1 MGSLAEAGV
10 WDARS
15 YRAYTSSMV
24 LIFLRCHYPRC
35 LHRLITFLSHEADVL
50 LKKSERELA
59 CRALLP
65 ACCRCRPQCPQP
77 AGRRRRRR
85 RRAERLAAPF
95 CRPGFH
101 GCRRARLEN
110 PWQRRVP
117 WNRAPR
123 TPASSPLATRHERGD
138 GCRKPQRE
146 CVGDAWGMRG
156 RCVGVRGQLVGILDP
171 ITITIAY

>member
-1 MGSLAEAGV
+1 LAEAGV

-110 PWQRRVP
+110 PWLRRAP

-123 TPASSPLATRHERGD
+123 PPRHSPRTTNEGMAVENPSGNAWGMRG
-138 GCRKPQRE
+138 G
-146 CVGDAWGMRG
+146 CVGDAWEFVVSSWG
-156 RCVGVRGQLVGILDP
+156 
-171 ITITIAY
+171 Y